1 MLGSREF
8 RQPTLMTTL
17 IRRMESAEIEVN
29 VRRDNESV
37 VDLGQSMVGVH
48 IKNSHFMESK
58 LTQNR
63 ADLLK
68 VSGIQ
73 AN

>member
-17 IRRMESAEIEVN
+17 VRRMESADIEVN

-37 VDLGQSMVGVH
+37 VDLGQSMVGVY